1 MAWDNNAE
9 RKEHTRESAEV
20 TISLDKEELE
30 KIAAFA
36 ELDVDTMSVEDLAE
50 ALHGIVAEME
60 APEQEQTVSKEEV
73 IAWGNGTG
81 TQLRQYF
88 YFQNGTR
95 HHRRRRQADIE
106 GL

>member
-60 APEQEQTVSKEEV
+60 APEQEQTVSKKKL
-73 IAWGNGTG
+73 
-81 TQLRQYF
+81 LR
-88 YFQNGTR
+88 GAKKRLVT
-95 HHRRRRQADIE
+95 
-106 GL
+106 

>member
-36 ELDVDTMSVEDLAE
+36 ELDVDTMSVEDLAF
-50 ALHGIVAEME
+50 ASCHCVSNMVHSKNKIV
-60 APEQEQTVSKEEV
+60 
-73 IAWGNGTG
+73 
-81 TQLRQYF
+81 
-88 YFQNGTR
+88 
-95 HHRRRRQADIE
+95 
-106 GL
+106 

>member
-50 ALHGIVAEME
+50 ALHGIVAEM
-60 APEQEQTVSKEEV
+60 SR
-73 IAWGNGTG
+73 N
-81 TQLRQYF
+81 
-88 YFQNGTR
+88 
-95 HHRRRRQADIE
+95 RRFPKKKLLHA
-106 GL
+106 L

>member
-60 APEQEQTVSKEEV
+60 AQQIPFASCHCVSNMVHSKNKIV
-73 IAWGNGTG
+73 
-81 TQLRQYF
+81 
-88 YFQNGTR
+88 
-95 HHRRRRQADIE
+95 
-106 GL
+106 

>member
-50 ALHGIVAEME
+50 AL
-60 APEQEQTVSKEEV
+60 
-73 IAWGNGTG
+73 W
-81 TQLRQYF
+81 
-88 YFQNGTR
+88 
-95 HHRRRRQADIE
+95 HRC
-106 GL
+106 

>member
-9 RKEHTRESAEV
+9 TLLGEELEGKEHTRESAEV

-73 IAWGNGTG
+73 ITCLMSYWNSSAMKE
-81 TQLRQYF
+81 QL
-88 YFQNGTR
+88 
-95 HHRRRRQADIE
+95 
-106 GL
+106 